1 MKVLPTRQRPGVL
14 SDAEVITDYHHRCW
28 IEAFAPLVDS
38 EAVHRLDPLAK
49 LDRWRSWLSEDSSP
63 QTIVADLDGRPVA
76 HVTVDGSVLVHL
88 FVDPDHW
95 GAGLGRELLEVG
107 EDLLAAAGH
116 SRIELTTLIGNKP
129 ALALYQSAGWTV
141 TDEVVHNDA
150 NGIVYDEHLLI
161 KIL

>member
-1 MKVLPTRQRPGVL
+1 MGQ
-14 SDAEVITDYHHRCW
+14 C
-28 IEAFAPLVDS
+28 
-38 EAVHRLDPLAK
+38 
-49 LDRWRSWLSEDSSP
+49 SSTSLLTP
-63 QTIVADLDGRPVA
+63 IIGGR
-76 HVTVDGSVLVHL
+76 
-88 FVDPDHW
+88 
-95 GAGLGRELLEVG
+95 GLGRELLEVG